1 VRVVARPGEPGHVL
15 VEVRDTGCGIAP
27 EHRERIFDPFFTTKP
42 EGVGTGLGLWICK
55 GILAGLGGEISV
67 ESELGRGS
75 TFRVTLAP
83 APMIDAADDPSDRP
97 AAKAEK
103 RGERVLIIDDE
114 PMILGALRRALGDEY
129 RVTCLSDGREALA
142 RFAAGERFDLILCDL
157 MMPDTTGMDLYAA
170 IDRLAPGQGQRMIF
184 VTGGAF
190 TPRAREFLDR
200 VSNPRIEKPVDFQNL
215 RVLMK
220 NLVA

>member
-1 VRVVARPGEPGHVL
+1 
-15 VEVRDTGCGIAP
+15 
-27 EHRERIFDPFFTTKP
+27 
-42 EGVGTGLGLWICK
+42 
-55 GILAGLGGEISV
+55 
-67 ESELGRGS
+67 
-75 TFRVTLAP
+75 
-83 APMIDAADDPSDRP
+83 
-97 AAKAEK
+97 
-103 RGERVLIIDDE
+103 VLIIDDE
-114 PMILGALRRALGDEY
+114 PMILGALRRALGGEY

-142 RFAAGERFDLILCDL
+142 RFAAGERFDVILCDL

-200 VSNPRIEKPVDFQNL
+200 VPNPRIEKPVDFQNL

-220 NLVA
+220 NLIG

>member
-1 VRVVARPGEPGHVL
+1 V
-15 VEVRDTGCGIAP
+15 VEVRDSGLGIPP
-27 EHRERIFDPFFTTKP
+27 EIVARIFDPFFTTKP

-67 ESELGRGS
+67 ESQLGHGS
-75 TFRVTLAP
+75 IFRVTLPP
-83 APMIDAADDPSDRP
+83 AQVVEVGDRP
-97 AAKAEK
+97 ERAAAEVE
-103 RGERVLIIDDE
+103 RRAERVLIIDDE
-114 PMILGALRRALGDEY
+114 PMILGALRRALGTEY

-142 RFAAGERFDLILCDL
+142 RFAAGERYDVILCDL
-157 MMPDTTGMDLYAA
+157 MMPGTTGMDLHAA
-170 IDRLAPGQGQRMIF
+170 IDRLAPGQGQRIIF

-200 VSNPRIEKPVDFQNL
+200 VPNPRIEKPVDFQNL

-220 NLVA
+220 KLIG